1 MSHNEIMK
9 EIKKLSQDQ
18 TVNSLSDDSFGSHT
32 VKEEIDALSSKWSK
46 IDAIFSD
53 LNSQIET
60 MISHQTN
67 HTVYLEPLREMEQR
81 LKELRSQNHKTAS
94 NMDDIS
100 TNLNITRLSELID
113 SLKSFESLEEDSRQ
127 QIINCEQTIK
137 EVKIDID
144 QMQTEAI
151 LVEDERHLSRLLKV
165 GVCFKIK
172 LLKYLRICNILM

>member
-1 MSHNEIMK
+1 MSHNEVMK
-9 EIKKLSQDQ
+9 EIKKLSHDQ
-18 TVNSLSDDSFGSHT
+18 TVNSLSDDSFISHT

-67 HTVYLEPLREMEQR
+67 HTVYLEPLKEMEQR
-81 LKELRSQNHKTAS
+81 LKDLRSRNQKATS

-127 QIINCEQTIK
+127 QISNCEQTIK
-137 EVKIDID
+137 EIKMNID
-144 QMQTEAI
+144 QMQTETI

-165 GVCFKIK
+165 RVHFEIK
-172 LLKYLRICNILM
+172 V